1 MTPEQVTAQQAI
13 VKTILRNSEG
23 DYDSALHHLA
33 EQLVL
38 ITSTSIEDRNRAKRE
53 IRSLKTGV

>member
-1 MTPEQVTAQQAI
+1 MKSEQVAALAA
-13 VKTILRNSEG
+13 VMNSALMRAAG
-23 DYDSALHHLA
+23 DYHSALEHLA